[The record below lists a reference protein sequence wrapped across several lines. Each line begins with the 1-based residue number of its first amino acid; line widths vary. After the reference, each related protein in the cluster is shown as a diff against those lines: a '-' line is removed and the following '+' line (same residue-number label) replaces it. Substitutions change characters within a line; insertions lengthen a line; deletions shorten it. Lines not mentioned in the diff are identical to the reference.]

1 MRPVIQTKHVRVIQT
16 DHVRCILVQTMYVTT
31 NHVRCILVLCRCSPP
46 PAPPPPHARTQRRCG
61 SGGSTPQG
69 SGSTHQA
76 GANADN
82 RGPRQ
87 GGKCGG
93 KGRCKSPA
101 RGLSLCQRPDFDSF
115 RVQWALLSDPPN
127 GGGSRSLSR
136 SKARMTCTH
145 PPTHA
150 RTHSHTHTQERTHAR
165 THAHTDT
172 RTQAHTDARAHA
184 RTHR

>member
-1 MRPVIQTKHVRVIQT
+1 MTHM
-16 DHVRCILVQTMYVTT
+16 H
-31 NHVRCILVLCRCSPP
+31 PP
-46 PAPPPPHARTQRRCG
+46 PRLTHKIRMRDILCKHTLFSHAACDTNKACTCDTPPPRARTQRRCG

-165 THAHTDT
+165 THAHT
-172 RTQAHTDARAHA
+172 QAHTDARAHA